1 MHTNTKQSGS
11 RDGSIRIFDTNS
23 RNIVHTEQNLH
34 RKGSSVTSLSIVEQ
48 QNRYLITSGGQDGIV
63 WLIFVRKR
71 QDVDLSNK
79 DEDLKMGEFQEM
91 QFLYKK
97 HLRGHKS
104 AITYVAS
111 NAFTTLTSCEDG
123 MHKIWQNDGNHI
135 GRCLCTLSETKYHGK
150 VTLAKLSLNRITLGH
165 SSGLISVFRW
175 GFSSSKHQ
183 NDADS
188 NQEKK
193 KYPRVKKRSTAAVR
207 KAGSHR
213 RWRRDLQAR
222 CNDYEYDYDEFR
234 NF

>member
-1 MHTNTKQSGS
+1 MLRNTKLALRAQTP
-11 RDGSIRIFDTNS
+11 R
-23 RNIVHTEQNLH
+23 
-34 RKGSSVTSLSIVEQ
+34 
-48 QNRYLITSGGQDGIV
+48 
-63 WLIFVRKR
+63 
-71 QDVDLSNK
+71 SNT
-79 DEDLKMGEFQEM
+79 G
-91 QFLYKK
+91 
-97 HLRGHKS
+97 
-104 AITYVAS
+104 
-111 NAFTTLTSCEDG
+111 
-123 MHKIWQNDGNHI
+123 
-135 GRCLCTLSETKYHGK
+135 TLSETKYHGK

-175 GFSSSKHQ
+175 GFSSSKQQ

-193 KYPRVKKRSTAAVR
+193 RLPRVKKRSTAAVR